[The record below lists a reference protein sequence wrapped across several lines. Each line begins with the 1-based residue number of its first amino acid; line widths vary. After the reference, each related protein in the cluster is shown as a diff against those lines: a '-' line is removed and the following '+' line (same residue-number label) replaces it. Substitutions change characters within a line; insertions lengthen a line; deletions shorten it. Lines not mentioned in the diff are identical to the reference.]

1 MRRVSRAAASPSVFR
16 GVLRKL
22 MQINVDISDRRVL
35 LEIKRRSDGRGYEI
49 IHYAFLTYIKL
60 SA

>member
-16 GVLRKL
+16 VLRGL
-22 MQINVDISDRRVL
+22 MQINVDTSDGRVL
-35 LEIKRRSDGRGYEI
+35 LEIKGRRDGRRYEI
-49 IHYAFLTYIKL
+49 THYAFLTYIKL